1 VLTTVPTAILNTET
15 IAALYRLRWQVELVI
30 KRLKSL
36 LDIDCIRARKHSDL
50 AELYLYGKLLYAAVI
65 EKIATH
71 RFKPSPTSTMEE
83 RILTSWRPWVL
94 VAHDVQ
100 SWLISSSMLAH
111 LDYSTDTT
119 KAFRERPRKRTLQ
132 TLPKQVGKLW
142 AVCQ

>member
-36 LDIDCIRARKHSDL
+36 LDIDCLRARKHSDL

-65 EKIATH
+65 EKIATR
-71 RFKPSPTSTMEE
+71 RFKPSPTSTIEE
-83 RILTSWRPWVL
+83 RILTSLRPWIL
-94 VAHDVQ
+94 VAYDVQ
-100 SWLISSSMLAH
+100 SWLISSMPAH
-111 LDYSTDTT
+111 LDYAADAT
-119 KAFRERPRKRTLQ
+119 KALRERPRKRKLQ
-132 TLPKQVGKLW
+132 TLPKQVCKLW